1 VCGTSRSLPF
11 RFATA
16 AQYLT
21 TLSTPPQALHS
32 LSIGFA
38 GTMTNLAALVFEA
51 RAVWQ
56 SNRWRWCYVL
66 GSVAA
71 GQALMV
77 AIFGG
82 LWWGGSTVSEVCSL
96 R

>member
-1 VCGTSRSLPF
+1 
-11 RFATA
+11 
-16 AQYLT
+16 
-21 TLSTPPQALHS
+21 
-32 LSIGFA
+32 
-38 GTMTNLAALVFEA
+38 MTNLAALVFEA

-66 GSVAA
+66 GSMAA

-82 LWWGGSTVSEVCSL
+82 LYWGGSTVSEVCSL